1 MICWV
6 LSASLTASSVGR
18 ARVSSIELVW
28 SDWVP
33 PNTAA
38 SACSVVRTTLFIG
51 CWAVIAA
58 DTDGVPLRNLL
69 GAIADGIHDQAEVR
83 LRREQPFF
91 LGDVFLEDVVLQ
103 RPAEALE
110 RDAAPFRDRQVHGE
124 EDRRRAVDRHGRG
137 NLIERDPVE
146 EAVHILQGGNRHA
159 AIPDLAAGAGV
170 ARIQTH

>member
-33 PNTAA
+33 PSTAA

-51 CWAVIAA
+51 CWAVSEQPA
-58 DTDGVPLRNLL
+58 DCADVRPADADGVPLRNLL
-69 GAIADGIHDQAEVR
+69 GAIADGVHDQTEVW

-91 LGDVFLEDVVLQ
+91 LRDVFLEDVVLQ
-103 RPAEALE
+103 RSAESLE
-110 RDAAPFRDRQVHGE
+110 RNAAPFRHRQIHGE
-124 EDRRRAVDRHGRG
+124 EDRRRAVD
-137 NLIERDPVE
+137 
-146 EAVHILQGGNRHA
+146 
-159 AIPDLAAGAGV
+159 
-170 ARIQTH
+170 